1 MTASNLGLKLI
12 QITDSTGMYS
22 SHMYV
27 QTVRVENYDAEDSL
41 TVILT
46 GIKGINAQ
54 IVESGH
60 GGLNPSAPN

>member
-1 MTASNLGLKLI
+1 MTASNLGLKVI
-12 QITDSTGMYS
+12 QITDFMGKCSTPMYAR
-22 SHMYV
+22 
-27 QTVRVENYDAEDSL
+27 TVRVENYDDEDTL

-60 GGLNPSAPN
+60 GEPNPLDRK